1 MKSYGSSLPTN
12 QWQDIQTSVH
22 FKQSVIGS
30 EHIAQCTTCHGSHG
44 IKHVTDPASPVSPR
58 NIVKTCS
65 ECHSSALFMRS
76 YNPAMPVDQRDKYLT
91 SVHGMKNKAGDTKVA
106 ECASCHGSHAI
117 RSVTDARSLVY
128 PTNLPSTCA
137 RCHSDAERM
146 KSYGIPTDQFD
157 KYARSVHGKALMEK
171 KDLGA
176 PACNDCHGNHGATPP
191 GIASI
196 SMVCG
201 TCHALNA
208 ELFSSSP
215 HKIAFDRLKKP
226 ECETCHG
233 NHEIVAATD
242 RLLGVSPEAV
252 CSTCHSATSNPRGY
266 ASALAMRSSID
277 SLELDQAHADSL
289 VEEAEQKGMEVGE
302 ARFQLRDV
310 RQARLES
317 RTMVHAF
324 NLEKF
329 QEVTT
334 KGRITAASVASS
346 ANEAL
351 EEHRFRRIGLGVS
364 TGILTLLVISLG
376 LYIRRL
382 ERTGSSPS
390 P

>member
-1 MKSYGSSLPTN
+1 
-12 QWQDIQTSVH
+12 
-22 FKQSVIGS
+22 
-30 EHIAQCTTCHGSHG
+30 
-44 IKHVTDPASPVSPR
+44 
-58 NIVKTCS
+58 
-65 ECHSSALFMRS
+65 
-76 YNPAMPVDQRDKYLT
+76 
-91 SVHGMKNKAGDTKVA
+91 
-106 ECASCHGSHAI
+106 
-117 RSVTDARSLVY
+117 
-128 PTNLPSTCA
+128 
-137 RCHSDAERM
+137 M

-157 KYARSVHGKALMEK
+157 KYTRSVHGKALLEK

-191 GIASI
+191 GITSI

-208 ELFSSSP
+208 DLFSSSP
-215 HKIAFDRLKKP
+215 HKLAFDRLRKP

-242 RLLGVSPEAV
+242 RLLGVGPEAV
-252 CSTCHSATSNPRGY
+252 CSTCHTTTVYPLGY
-266 ASALAMRSSID
+266 AGARAMRASID
-277 SLELDQAHADSL
+277 SLEFAEAYADSL

-324 NLEKF
+324 NVGKF

-334 KGRITAASVASS
+334 KGRVTAATVTAS
-346 ANEAL
+346 AQEAI
-351 EEHRFRRIGLGVS
+351 EEHQFRRIGFGVS

-382 ERTGSSPS
+382 DRPRSSS
-390 P
+390 VK